1 MINATRSP
9 DAPASLAAARS
20 YSGPDVVD
28 ALLRD
33 FLGKCYLCEIPI
45 SVRAQC
51 VDHRRPQAQFPDLV
65 FAWHNLFPTC
75 RDCNER
81 RPAYPAEGLL
91 DPGADNIESRLHQT
105 LRPGP
110 DGPEAPSFAAI
121 DPRDASAAATAREL
135 EHLHNQD
142 SLKAAELRA
151 AIAQRIDEVLT
162 ELLHFDAH
170 GSATRGPVRQAL
182 EAELRHGFS
191 RRAPFTALVRGRL
204 GAGRERLFD

>member
-1 MINATRSP
+1 VINATRSL
-9 DAPASLAAARS
+9 DAPASLAAARH
-20 YSGPDVVD
+20 YNLPDVVD

-33 FLGKCYLCEIPI
+33 FLGKCYLCELPI
-45 SVRAQC
+45 SVRAHC
-51 VDHRRPQAQFPDLV
+51 IDHRRPQARFPELV

-91 DPGADNIESRLHQT
+91 DPATDDVESRLHQT
-105 LRPGP
+105 LRPGQ
-110 DGPEAPSFAAI
+110 GGAETPSFTAI
-121 DPRDASAAATAREL
+121 DPLDACAAATAREL

-151 AIAQRIDEVLT
+151 AIAERIDEVLT
-162 ELLHFDAH
+162 RLLDFDAH
-170 GSATRGPVRQAL
+170 ASATRGPVRQAW
-182 EAELRHGFS
+182 EAGLRHDFS

-204 GAGRERLFD
+204 GAACQHLFD